1 MKHARMQLAAMTD
14 YGNPLFFDVAKV
26 TDSRFPTRSL
36 CFPRYHEPLGNRD
49 TEAPTDE
56 DCLRRTD
63 QLLVDG
69 RLLSA
74 KPDF

>member
-1 MKHARMQLAAMTD
+1 MSAATLLVILVV
-14 YGNPLFFDVAKV
+14 GLIAGCLKPG
-26 TDSRFPTRSL
+26 RTRPRGSQSL
-36 CFPRYHEPLGNRD
+36 RPKRK
-49 TEAPTDE
+49 TEALTDE
-56 DCLRRTD
+56 GFLRRTD